1 MAALHNRRM
10 SKPLLRWLAPL
21 LAAALIGA
29 AAWLAALAARG
40 AGLERAHEA
49 AGHRLDVLAAEVDGQ
64 IARFDYLPSL
74 LELNPAVFD
83 LLEHPQDPALV
94 AEVNRLL
101 VGVNATA
108 GAEMLYV
115 LDKAGTARAAADWD
129 RPGTPVG
136 EDLSYRPY
144 VQQALAQGR
153 GRFYGLGVTS
163 KRAGYYLSFALAR
176 NGRAIGVAA
185 VKIGFA
191 ELEQAWGRLPGEVL
205 VADAR
210 GVVILSSRED
220 WKFHPLAPLP
230 AELRAELTK
239 GRPYGDADL
248 APLAWRVT
256 RRLDG
261 AAQAIEL
268 DGRRYLADARALP
281 RADWQ
286 LLVLEDL
293 LPVEQAERNAALTG
307 GLAMAVL
314 LLIGVVGWQ
323 RRRGRAALQAAY
335 AGLETKVV
343 ERTAELSDANR
354 ALAEQIDAR
363 RSIEAELVHAGKLAA
378 LGQLSAGL
386 VHELN
391 QPLAALRT
399 LSDNACV
406 MLERAPQEPRRL
418 DGVRGNLERIAH
430 LVDRLA
436 KLTGQLKT
444 FAHKAPVEAMPVDV
458 AAAVA
463 AAQEIVSPRLREHG
477 VELVVEVRGAK
488 VLADAARL
496 EQVLV
501 NLMGNAVDA
510 MAGAPRRRL
519 AVSAER
525 DGERCLIHVDDS
537 GPGIRD
543 DMLPRLFEP
552 FATSKPAGAGL
563 GLGLMISQRI
573 VDDFGGALRAANREG
588 GGARFTIELRSADG

>member
-1 MAALHNRRM
+1 MKPPRAIRLWAAV
-10 SKPLLRWLAPL
+10 L

-29 AAWLAALAARG
+29 AAWLAALAARD
-40 AGLERAHEA
+40 AALQRTHEA
-49 AGHRLDVLAAEVDGQ
+49 ARHRLDVLAAELDGR

-74 LELNPAVFD
+74 LELNPAVLD
-83 LLEHPQDPALV
+83 LLEHPQDAALV

-115 LDKAGTARAAADWD
+115 VDKSGTARAAADWN

-153 GRFYGLGVTS
+153 GRFYGIGVTS
-163 KRAGYYLSFALAR
+163 RRAGYYLSFALAR
-176 NGRAIGVAA
+176 DGRVAGVAA
-185 VKIGFA
+185 VKIGFD
-191 ELEQAWGRLPGEVL
+191 ELEQTWARLPGDVL
-205 VADAR
+205 VTDAR

-220 WKFHPLAPLP
+220 WKFRSLGALP
-230 AELRAELTK
+230 QTLHDEIAK
-239 GRPYGDADL
+239 SRPYGAAELPPLPWRTLRRVDGSADA
-248 APLAWRVT
+248 V
-256 RRLDG
+256 
-261 AAQAIEL
+261 EL
-268 DGRRYLADARALP
+268 HGRRYLADARELP
-281 RADWQ
+281 RADWR
-286 LLVLEDL
+286 LIVLEDL
-293 LPVEQAERNAALTG
+293 QPVDQARRNAALTG

-314 LLIGVVGWQ
+314 MLAALAGWQ

-335 AGLETKVV
+335 AGLEAKVA
-343 ERTAELSDANR
+343 ERTVELSDANR
-354 ALAEQIDAR
+354 ALAEQIEAR
-363 RSIEAELVHAGKLAA
+363 RAIEAELVHAGKLAA

-406 MLERAPQEPRRL
+406 MLERAPQEPKRL
-418 DGVRGNLERIAH
+418 EGVRGNLERIAH

-444 FAHKAPVEAMPVDV
+444 FAHKAPVQPLPVRV
-458 AAAVA
+458 AQAITS
-463 AAQEIVSPRLREHG
+463 AQAIVSPRLREQG
-477 VELVVEVRGAK
+477 VELVVDVQPPGLSA
-488 VLADAARL
+488 LADEARL

-501 NLMGNAVDA
+501 NLMGNAIDA
-510 MAGAPRRRL
+510 MAALPLRRL
-519 AVSAER
+519 VVRARCA
-525 DGERCLIHVDDS
+525 GEGRCTIDVDDS
-537 GPGIRD
+537 GPGIRA

-552 FATSKPAGAGL
+552 FATSKPAGSGL

-573 VDDFGGALRAANREG
+573 VDDFGGSLRAGNRPE
-588 GGARFTIELRSADG
+588 GGARFTIELRLPDE